1 MGQFMLPGGNRMH
14 VAARYWMP
22 SLTVVVLLFMGGWF
36 TSNMVGATNA
46 GGAFMTTVT
55 VKGRVIKVHGRAVR
69 VLVPASTVV
78 RDGQKVT
85 LPARTIDLTQ
95 TKVVAGPVRTLPGGT
110 VVRTVPR
117 TVLVTETVPTT
128 VVETTTDQT
137 STTYTVTDTV
147 TDTSTETTTVT
158 TTTAAT
164 S

>member
-1 MGQFMLPGGNRMH
+1 MH
-14 VAARYWMP
+14 VASRYWMP

-36 TSNMVGATNA
+36 AANMVGATNA
-46 GGAFMTTVT
+46 GGAFLTTVT
-55 VKGRVIKVHGRAVR
+55 IKGHVIKVHGRAVR

-78 RDGQKVT
+78 RNGQTVT

-95 TKVVAGPVRTLPGGT
+95 TKVVTGPVRTLPGGT
-110 VVRTVPR
+110 VIRTVPR

-128 VVETTTDQT
+128 IVDTTTEES

-158 TTTAAT
+158 TTVAT